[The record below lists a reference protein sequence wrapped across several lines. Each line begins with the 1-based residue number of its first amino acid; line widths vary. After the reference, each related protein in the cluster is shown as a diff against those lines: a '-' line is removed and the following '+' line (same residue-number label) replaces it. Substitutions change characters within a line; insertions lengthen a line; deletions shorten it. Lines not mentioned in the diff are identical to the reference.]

1 MAQRRNRPRPNGKR
15 SLSEEDLERLRLAFD
30 DDVVDPRRNLY
41 GSDSL
46 TWRVNREAALLLG
59 GGRALLLQ
67 LAHPLVAAGVA
78 QHSNFR
84 RDPLQRLLRT
94 LELMLTITFAD
105 AGGAI
110 RAVRQIETV
119 HARVTGVLD
128 ADIGPFP
135 KGTRYD
141 ANDPELLLWVHA
153 TLVDSALL
161 VYERFVGRLT
171 PRERARY
178 YEESKRGGRILGIP
192 SDLLPSTLPDF
203 EDYMFEMYRGDI
215 LAVGSIG
222 REVAEA
228 VLWPVT
234 PAGLRY
240 ALVVPNFITFD
251 LLPPAVR
258 VRYGFAWGPGFGLAA
273 QGLALLTRT
282 ALPLLPSFLRVMPA
296 ARSATRSASGSKVA
310 AKVRD

>member
-1 MAQRRNRPRPNGKR
+1 MARRKSRTKSNGKR
-15 SLSEEDLERLRLAFD
+15 DLPLADLERLRLAFD
-30 DDVVDPRRNLY
+30 NDVVDPRLNLY
-41 GSDSL
+41 GRDSL

-84 RDPLQRLLRT
+84 RDPLQRLWRT

-105 AGGAI
+105 AAGAI
-110 RAVRQIETV
+110 RAVRQIEKV
-119 HARVTGVLD
+119 HARVTGTLGVD
-128 ADIGPFP
+128 VGPFP
-135 KGTRYD
+135 KGTPYD

-161 VYERFVGRLT
+161 VYERFVARLT

-192 SDLLPSTLPDF
+192 PDLLPATLPDF
-203 EDYMFEMYRGDI
+203 EDYMFEMYRGDV

-228 VLWPVT
+228 VLWPAT

-251 LLPPAVR
+251 LLPPVVR
-258 VRYGFAWGPGFGLAA
+258 ERYGFAWGPGFGLAA
-273 QGLALLTRT
+273 QGLALISRT
-282 ALPLLPSFLRVMPA
+282 ALPLLPSFLRVMPVARTA
-296 ARSATRSASGSKVA
+296 AVTE
-310 AKVRD
+310 

>member
-1 MAQRRNRPRPNGKR
+1 MAKR
-15 SLSEEDLERLRLAFD
+15 TKRVDSKKGARELSISDLERLRLAFD
-30 DDVVDPRRNLY
+30 ADDVDPSHNLF
-41 GSDSL
+41 GRESL

-78 QHSNFR
+78 RHSNFR
-84 RDPLQRLLRT
+84 RDPLQRLWRT

-105 AGGAI
+105 AAGAI
-110 RAVRQIETV
+110 RAVRQIEKA
-119 HARVTGVLD
+119 HARVTGTLD
-128 ADIGPFP
+128 FDIGPFP

-171 PRERARY
+171 PRERAAY
-178 YEESKRGGRILGIP
+178 YEESKRGGRILGVP
-192 SDLLPSTLPDF
+192 PALLPETLPDF
-203 EDYMFEMYRGDI
+203 EDYMFEMYRGEI

-228 VLWPVT
+228 VLWPAA

-251 LLPPAVR
+251 LLPSAVR
-258 VRYGFAWGPGFGLAA
+258 ERYGFPWGPGLGLAA
-273 QGLALLTRT
+273 QGLALLSRT
-282 ALPLLPSFLRVMPA
+282 ALPLLPGFLRVMPA
-296 ARSATRSASGSKVA
+296 ARA
-310 AKVRD
+310 AR